1 MVCLCQM
8 DAMDAPLIKPL
19 EPRKKSIQYI
29 SCCNAGA
36 LGGNKARLCFSRYWC
51 KEWPNTERS
60 SMRRPIV
67 RFAPSPTGL
76 IHIGNARTALLN
88 ALWARKQ
95 GGVFILRLDDTDQ
108 ARSEERFAEAIKTDL
123 GWLGIA
129 PDKIERQSARMARY
143 EEALKRLRDQ
153 GRVYEC
159 FEIEEELDRKRK
171 RQLGRGLPPVY
182 DRAALSMTAEDR
194 AKYESE
200 GRKPYYRFK
209 LDHRV
214 VKWNDLVRGD
224 IAIDTASL
232 SDPVVCRADGTW
244 LYSLASVVDD
254 IDMEV
259 SHVIRGEDH
268 ITNTAAQ
275 LDMFEALGGVA
286 PTFAHHN
293 LLTLPGGE
301 GLSKRFGSLS
311 LQSLREAG
319 HEALAIASAAV
330 LTGTSLAV
338 EPVETLDDLA
348 QKIDFKKISHGPA
361 RFDPAELDTLTARTL
376 HAASFPAVVER
387 LEKLHVGGGEKFW
400 LAVRGNLTKLSDAKE
415 WWDVVS
421 SPQPSAIAA
430 NDGEFCQLAE
440 KLLPAEPWDEK
451 VWDTWLA
458 AIKPAANRK
467 GRELFHPLRIALTGR
482 ENGPELRALLPLIGR
497 ARASARLRGETA

>member
-1 MVCLCQM
+1 MSGPV
-8 DAMDAPLIKPL
+8 
-19 EPRKKSIQYI
+19 
-29 SCCNAGA
+29 
-36 LGGNKARLCFSRYWC
+36 
-51 KEWPNTERS
+51 
-60 SMRRPIV
+60 V

-88 ALWARKQ
+88 ALYARKAD
-95 GGVFILRLDDTDQ
+95 GKFILRLDDTDR
-108 ARSEERFAEAIKTDL
+108 ARSEERFADAIKQDL
-123 GWLGIA
+123 TWLGIP
-129 PDKIERQSARMARY
+129 PDRIETQSSRMGRY
-143 EEALKRLRDQ
+143 ETTLAKLREMN
-153 GRVYEC
+153 RVYACYET
-159 FEIEEELDRKRK
+159 EEELDRKRK

-182 DRAALSMTAEDR
+182 DRAALTISAEDR

-200 GRKPYYRFK
+200 ERKPYWRFK

-214 VKWNDLVRGD
+214 IKWNDLVRGE

-254 IDMEV
+254 LDMKV
-259 SHVIRGEDH
+259 THIIRGEDH

-275 LDMFEALGGVA
+275 IEMFAALGGRA
-286 PTFAHHN
+286 PEFAHHN

-311 LQSLREAG
+311 IQSLREAG

-338 EPVETLDDLA
+338 EPVENLEALA
-348 QKIDFKKISHGPA
+348 EKIDFKKISHGPA
-361 RFDPAELDTLTARTL
+361 RFDPADLDALTAKTL
-376 HAASFPAVVER
+376 HAAPFAFVADR
-387 LEKLHVGGGEKFW
+387 LKGLGVGGGEKLWF
-400 LAVRGNLTKLSDAKE
+400 AVRGNLAHLSDAKE

-421 SPQPSAIAA
+421 RPLASKIAQS
-430 NDGEFCQLAE
+430 DLEFCKFADT
-440 KLLPAEPWDEK
+440 LLPAEPWSEK
-451 VWDTWLA
+451 VWDEWLA

-482 ENGPELRALLPLIGR
+482 ENGPELRALLPLLGR
-497 ARASARLRGETA
+497 TRASARLRGETA